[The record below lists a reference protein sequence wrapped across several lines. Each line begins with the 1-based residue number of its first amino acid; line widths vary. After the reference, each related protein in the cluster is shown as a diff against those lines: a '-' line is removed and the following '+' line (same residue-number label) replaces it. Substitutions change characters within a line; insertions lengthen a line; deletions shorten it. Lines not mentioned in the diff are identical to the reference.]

1 MEPEIKIEDY
11 TYNLPEEK
19 IAKYPLQSRDDSR
32 ILIFQNK
39 TISESK
45 FSNLAELLPDDSIM
59 VFNNTKVVPA
69 RLFFKK
75 ESGAHIEI
83 FCLEPVLPVEYA
95 LSFASRDKCRWKC
108 VIGNSKRWKGGKLL
122 YDCADHAELMVY
134 ELSAER
140 ISSDGD
146 TSVIEFSWKGEETFS
161 RIIELCGKVPIPP
174 YLKRDTEESDIER
187 YQTLY
192 AKFRGSVAAPTAG
205 LHFTERVLNNI
216 DSKGISRLEVSL
228 HVGAGTFQPVKS
240 EYISEHQMH
249 SEPFSVP
256 VDVIRKLAEK
266 EEYQKIVAVGTTSSR
281 TLESLYYLGIHCIN
295 GGEPGNVD
303 QWEPYDGD
311 AGITAKESLNALL
324 SWMELNQLE
333 SVEART
339 RIIIVPS
346 YKFRI
351 VDVLITNFHQPQST
365 LLLLIGAF
373 AGRNW
378 RDIYNYALEKDFR
391 FLSYGDSSILF
402 RE

>member
-1 MEPEIKIEDY
+1 
-11 TYNLPEEK
+11 L
-19 IAKYPLQSRDDSR
+19 
-32 ILIFQNK
+32 
-39 TISESK
+39 
-45 FSNLAELLPDDSIM
+45 
-59 VFNNTKVVPA
+59 
-69 RLFFKK
+69 RL
-75 ESGAHIEI
+75 
-83 FCLEPVLPVEYA
+83 
-95 LSFASRDKCRWKC
+95 
-108 VIGNSKRWKGGKLL
+108 
-122 YDCADHAELMVY
+122 
-134 ELSAER
+134 
-140 ISSDGD
+140 
-146 TSVIEFSWKGEETFS
+146 
-161 RIIELCGKVPIPP
+161 
-174 YLKRDTEESDIER
+174 
-187 YQTLY
+187 
-192 AKFRGSVAAPTAG
+192 
-205 LHFTERVLNNI
+205 
-216 DSKGISRLEVSL
+216 SL

-240 EYISEHQMH
+240 EYISDHQMH

-266 EEYQKIVAVGTTSSR
+266 EEHQKIVAVGTTSSR